1 VLWLYLHFPQLQL
14 DLLHRQS
21 PSPSGQAVII
31 VEKKLNRIVQ
41 ANALAK
47 KQGIELGMGL
57 ASAVALHKQ
66 LKLFQYRAQI
76 ENQHL
81 QQLAQTLYQSNGG
94 IVIEEPDGLLLEASS
109 MLLYHQGL
117 DNYWRTVLAQ
127 LKGLKVHYSTAYSP
141 TAAKILAR
149 SGTDQISD
157 NKKLIHSRLKQLD
170 INSLPLP
177 QKKLEQLHRLG
188 IRTLGKLLRLPLKEL
203 AKRFD
208 IALLKLIGQI
218 NNELKTPLDY
228 FQPKEYFRRY
238 LPLFYEIDNAQQL
251 FKPLPKL
258 LSQLENFL
266 RRHNAVAE
274 IIELVLQQR
283 EQEDLQLEIR
293 SSQGQERAEAWLEL
307 CRLRFE
313 NLQLQAPV
321 ESIEIICRQYQQQGR
336 NHRDLFSQ
344 RQQRGEQRL
353 LIDHLQARLGTDSIL
368 RLSSNDSHIPE
379 QASELLTAELTTPKP
394 ALSPAALRPIFLH
407 QQPRPLSQEL
417 ILFHGPERIQS
428 QWWQR
433 EIQRDYYIA
442 RDPQGRWCWIFK
454 DQKQRWFLQGYFS

>member
-1 VLWLYLHFPQLQL
+1 MLWLYLHFPQLQL
-14 DLLHRQS
+14 DLLNRQS
-21 PSPSGQAVII
+21 PSEQAVII
-31 VEKKLNRIVQ
+31 VETKLNRIVQ
-41 ANALAK
+41 ANAQAK

-81 QQLAQTLYQSNGG
+81 QQLAQALYQSNGG
-94 IVIEEPDGLLLEASS
+94 IVIEEPDGLLLETSS
-109 MLLYHQGL
+109 MLLYHRGL

-127 LKGLKVHYSTAYSP
+127 LEGLSVHYSTAYSP
-141 TAAKILAR
+141 TAAKLLAR
-149 SGTDQISD
+149 SGINQISD
-157 NKKLIHSRLKQLD
+157 NKKNIRSRLNQLD
-170 INSLPLP
+170 INRLPLP

-208 IALLKLIGQI
+208 IQLLKLIGQI

-238 LPLFYEIDNAQQL
+238 LALFYEIDNAQQL
-251 FKPLPKL
+251 LKPLPKL
-258 LSQLENFL
+258 LAQLEDFL
-266 RRHNAVAE
+266 RQRNAVAE
-274 IIELVLQQR
+274 AIELVLQQR
-283 EQEDLQLEIR
+283 EQEDLRLEIR
-293 SSQGQERAEAWLEL
+293 SGQGLEKAEAWLEL

-313 NLQLQAPV
+313 RLQLQAPV

-336 NHRDLFSQ
+336 SHRDLFSQ

-353 LIDHLQARLGTDSIL
+353 LIDHLQARLGADSVL

-379 QASELLTAELTTPKP
+379 QASELITAGLKTPKP

-407 QQPRPLSQEL
+407 QQPRALTQEL

-454 DQKQRWFLQGYFS
+454 DQNQRWFLQGYFS